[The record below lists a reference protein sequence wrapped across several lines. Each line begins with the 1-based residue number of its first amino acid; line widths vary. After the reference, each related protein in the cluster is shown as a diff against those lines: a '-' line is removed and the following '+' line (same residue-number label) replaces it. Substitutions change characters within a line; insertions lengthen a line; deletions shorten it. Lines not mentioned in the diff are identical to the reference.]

1 MKPIKTE
8 MDQHHFQDMFFHI
21 RNTTRIFDEIQFNYN
36 CAKRD
41 MKHFYPN
48 DESLFPEQKDS
59 CWQFLHDT
67 KNFSVKN
74 FSQTFL
80 RSQSNNCLR

>member
-1 MKPIKTE
+1 MKPTKTE
-8 MDQHHFQDMFFHI
+8 LDQFHFQDMFFHI

-48 DESLFPEQKDS
+48 DESEINSDFHYHALKVMQLLEWVEVSPE
-59 CWQFLHDT
+59 
-67 KNFSVKN
+67 
-74 FSQTFL
+74 
-80 RSQSNNCLR
+80 